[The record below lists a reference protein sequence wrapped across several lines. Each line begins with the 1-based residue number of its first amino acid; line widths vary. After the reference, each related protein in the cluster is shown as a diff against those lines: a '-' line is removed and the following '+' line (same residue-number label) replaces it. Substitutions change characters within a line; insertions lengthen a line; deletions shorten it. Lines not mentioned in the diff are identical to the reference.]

1 MILTRTRLGFSIP
14 RSYAMMEKTFDIGR
28 IPDTM
33 MKKGLLFML
42 FAALFL
48 VGCTPAPV
56 SPNAQTDP
64 SATMEVSTPVPTPEP
79 SKVIAIVADSPC
91 DAFYRATQKA
101 LEELG
106 YITVS
111 CDPSL
116 GFSSLSNVK
125 DTIGGV
131 VALRLLKETTWDA
144 LSTAQVAGARI
155 AIIDM
160 HGVDPLNGAA
170 YAHYQSEDIS
180 KLTLDT
186 AIAYPPHDT
195 PVRMFALFAAKDSPA
210 NRIYEQ
216 YIQEGRIF
224 DRGMCYAPGDA
235 QEFME
240 QKLDQ
245 FVEGLVDCVY
255 VETLELARE
264 VLLVLEQHGRT
275 DMEVFCLPSGDLSE
289 QQALYARWVFPV
301 ALGVDFARE
310 GTVQAQA
317 LHGMLQN
324 AEAPATHVFG
334 VAAVE
339 VMP

>member
-1 MILTRTRLGFSIP
+1 MI
-14 RSYAMMEKTFDIGR
+14 
-28 IPDTM
+28 
-33 MKKGLLFML
+33 KKGLLFML
-42 FAALFL
+42 LAALLL

-56 SPNAQTDP
+56 SPNAQIDP
-64 SATMEVSTPVPTPEP
+64 SSAAEFSPPVPTPEP
-79 SKVIAIVADSPC
+79 PKAIAIVADSPC
-91 DAFYRATQKA
+91 DAFYEATRKA

-106 YITVS
+106 HTTVS

-116 GFSSLSNVK
+116 GFASLSNVK
-125 DTIGGV
+125 DTIEGV

-144 LSTAQVAGARI
+144 LNTAQVAGARI

-170 YAHYQSEDIS
+170 YAHYQPEDVS
-180 KLTLDT
+180 KFTLDT

-210 NRIYEQ
+210 NKIYEQ

-224 DRGMCYAPGDA
+224 DRGMFYAPGDA

-264 VLLVLEQHGRT
+264 VLFVLEQQGRT
-275 DMEVFCLPSGDLSE
+275 DMEVFCLPSGDLAE

-301 ALGVDFARE
+301 AIGVDFAQE

-324 AEAPATHVFG
+324 ADAPATHVFG
-334 VAAVE
+334 EAAVE
-339 VMP
+339 IVP